1 VYNFLLLFGG
11 FIKAIT
17 FAPILKKLSIN
28 KTFEMKKLLVI
39 LAIATVFVACN
50 GAADT
55 AKSAADSAAS
65 KVGNA
70 VNATVDSAKSAI
82 DSTAK
87 AAMDTIKAKVD
98 SLKK

>member
-1 VYNFLLLFGG
+1 MLIFGG
-11 FIKAIT
+11 FAKEIT
-17 FAPILKKLSIN
+17 FAPIIKKIVQN
-28 KTFEMKKLLVI
+28 KTTTMKKLLVI

-65 KVGNA
+65 SVETA
-70 VNATVDSAKSAI
+70 VTSTI
-82 DSTAK
+82 DSAK
-87 AAMDTIKAKVD
+87 AAMDTVKAKVD